1 MAGCW
6 LGECHYITQGNY
18 YALSVMHLTRKLLE
32 QIGINPKRL
41 RLEWV
46 SASQGSRFA
55 ELMTDFPRQLSELG
69 PLGTGEGIDEKG
81 LKIKLEA
88 ATKLIPYIKVLERKR
103 LNVHFETEEEY
114 DKYFARDEF
123 NKLFR
128 ELITDKL
135 VMSEIMLL
143 LREGPLSSGEIS
155 KILDLSQS
163 EVSRHLNS
171 STRQGL
177 VTFDEEQKRFALAK
191 AKEPAQA

>member
-32 QIGINPKRL
+32 QIGINPRRL

-55 ELMTDFPRQLSELG
+55 ELMTDFPRQLSEFG
-69 PLGTGEGIDEKG
+69 PLRTGEGIDEKG

-88 ATKLIPYIKVLERKR
+88 ATRLIPYIKVLERKR
-103 LNVHFETEEEY
+103 FNVHFETEEEY
-114 DKYFARDEF
+114 DKFFSSNEF

-128 ELITDKL
+128 ELIADKL
-135 VMSEIMLL
+135 VMGEIMLL
-143 LREGPLSSGEIS
+143 LRESSQSAKEIS
-155 KILDLSQS
+155 EVLGLSLS
-163 EVSRHLNS
+163 EVSKQLNGA
-171 STRQGL
+171 TRQGL
-177 VTFDEEQKRFALAK
+177 VTFDDERQRFAPAKVAEPAK
-191 AKEPAQA
+191 A